1 MKWLRKWSRNF
12 QKLAENGVDTSR
24 NGNYNRD
31 MYKRLLE
38 APKRHKSSFF
48 LFGPRGTGKSA
59 WTRTEFPGA
68 LVFDLLSMQTYVEFL
83 QNPSILEEK
92 IPKDFDDWIVID
104 EIQKIP
110 DLLNEVHR
118 LIELKGYRFIL
129 TGSSA
134 RALRHKGVNLLAGR
148 ALSYKMFPL
157 TAAELGS
164 DFDLNQSLLF
174 GHLPSV
180 YKDRG
185 AGEEYLNSYIGTYL
199 REEVLQEGL
208 TRNLSSFARFLEI
221 ASFSQGSLLNISEV
235 ARECKIERK
244 IVENYFSI
252 LEDLLIAFRLPVFT
266 KKAQRQ
272 TVVHPKFY
280 YFDAGVYRS
289 IRPKGPLDS
298 PGLIGGTALETLVLQ
313 ELRAINDYERLHF
326 EIYFWHT
333 VEQQEV
339 DFVLYGK
346 QSLIAIEVKSAK
358 NIHPADLRS
367 LQLFKEEY
375 PMAKLFVFYGGKE
388 TLYRGDITIL
398 PVAEILPK
406 LPEFL
411 KNLG

>member
-1 MKWLRKWSRNF
+1 
-12 QKLAENGVDTSR
+12 
-24 NGNYNRD
+24 
-31 MYKRLLE
+31 MYQRLLE

-48 LFGPRGTGKSA
+48 LFGPRGTGKSSWIRA
-59 WTRTEFPGA
+59 EFPNA
-68 LVFDLLSMQTYVEFL
+68 LIFDLLSMETYVEFL

-92 IPKDFDDWIVID
+92 IPKGFDDWIVID

-118 LIELKGYRFIL
+118 LIELRKYKFIL

-134 RALRHKGVNLLAGR
+134 RSLRRKGVNLLAGR
-148 ALSYKMFPL
+148 ALSYRMFPL
-157 TAAELGS
+157 AATELKS
-164 DFDLNQSLLF
+164 DFDLHQSLRI
-174 GHLPSV
+174 GHLPAI
-180 YKDRG
+180 YNNKE
-185 AGEEYLNSYIGTYL
+185 AAEEYLKSYIGTYL

-244 IVENYFSI
+244 IVENYFTI
-252 LEDLLIAFRLPVFT
+252 LEDLLIASRLPVFT
-266 KKAQRQ
+266 RKARRQ

-298 PGLIGGTALETLVLQ
+298 PELIGGTALETLVFQ
-313 ELRAINDYERLHF
+313 ELRAVNDYEGQLF
-326 EIYFWHT
+326 DLYFWRT
-333 VEQQEV
+333 VDQQEV
-339 DFVLYGK
+339 DFILYGRNA
-346 QSLIAIEVKSAK
+346 LAAIEVKSAK
-358 NIHPADLRS
+358 TIHPADLRS

-375 PMAKLFVFYGGKE
+375 PIAKLFVFYGGKE
-388 TLYRGDITIL
+388 KLYREDVTIL
-398 PVAEILPK
+398 PVAEILPQ

-411 KNLG
+411 KNLA